1 MQSISP
7 VFAEEHVPTERVIA
21 LDLPQY
27 LPIII
32 LPLAL
37 RILSKD
43 QDEPEVISDAMMA
56 VRFRLS
62 DEEREAV
69 AAGAD
74 LIVTEMTFGK
84 QFTPI
89 ALQFCAEDEYPNLIV
104 PSEK

>member
-21 LDLPQY
+21 LDQPEY

-32 LPLAL
+32 LPLTC

-43 QDEPEVISDAMMA
+43 EDQPEVISDAMMA

-74 LIVTEMTFGK
+74 LIVTEMTLGE